1 MARREA
7 PQSARAQSGSFGKS
21 SHSLAAAREERYAF
35 LTEWY
40 DPTAALMWSFQ
51 LFYYPKDGSVEM
63 FDVKKHQKFLKRV
76 KYDDLDPKD
85 LYIGNRVNV
94 LSRQLNLI
102 DYGDE
107 YTANKLGG
115 KKERTLAVIKP
126 DAIIKIG
133 DLFELIHAFDL
144 IVTKAKMTTLTR
156 TQAAVFYSEQQSKPT
171 FDNSVHLLS
180 SGPVV
185 AMELMG
191 DDAVSVWKKF
201 LEYVESTDALREA
214 RAQFVMDGTESFGH
228 GSVSLAAAAKEL
240 QFFFPAKNDYGPPN
254 TATFTDS
261 TCCIIKPHAI
271 AEGLTGKILNTISE
285 AGFEILALQMF
296 NMNRANAEE
305 FFQVYK
311 GVVPEYPGMVNELCS
326 GACMALE
333 ILDTNQ
339 EQSFRDLC
347 GPADPEI
354 SRLLRPNTLRA
365 LFGKDKLKNAVHCTD
380 LPEDRVLEEERYAF
394 LTEWFDPIAAVLRC
408 FQLFYYPNDGSVE
421 MFDMKKQQKFLKRI
435 KYDDLDPKD
444 LFIGNRVKVFSR
456 QLNLVD
462 YGDEYTANKLGSKK
476 ERTLALIK
484 PDAVTKIGE
493 VLEKIYASNL
503 IVTKAKMTKLTWS
516 QAADFYAEHQSKPF
530 FNNSVHFLS
539 SGPVVAM
546 ELMGDE
552 AVSAWKKFLG
562 PAESSGAQREAPQ
575 SARAQFGT
583 DGIRNFGHGSDSLAA
598 AAREL
603 EFFFPSTIGYGPP
616 NTATYTD
623 STCCII
629 KPHAIAEGL
638 TGKILNT
645 ISEAGFEILALQM
658 FNMDRAN
665 AEEFFEVYKGVVPEY
680 NGMVNELC
688 SGACM
693 ALEILDTDQ
702 EQSFRDLC
710 GPADPEVSR
719 LLRPNTL
726 RALFGKDKVKNAV
739 HCTDLPEDRVLEVEY
754 FFKILDG

>member
-76 KYDDLDPKD
+76 KYNDLDPKD

-201 LEYVESTDALREA
+201 LEYVETTDALREA

-271 AEGLTGKILNTISE
+271 AEGKETLFL
-285 AGFEILALQMF
+285 FFQF
-296 NMNRANAEE
+296 NMDRANAEE

-380 LPEDRVLEEERYAF
+380 LPEDRVLE
-394 LTEWFDPIAAVLRC
+394 
-408 FQLFYYPNDGSVE
+408 
-421 MFDMKKQQKFLKRI
+421 
-435 KYDDLDPKD
+435 
-444 LFIGNRVKVFSR
+444 
-456 QLNLVD
+456 
-462 YGDEYTANKLGSKK
+462 
-476 ERTLALIK
+476 
-484 PDAVTKIGE
+484 
-493 VLEKIYASNL
+493 
-503 IVTKAKMTKLTWS
+503 
-516 QAADFYAEHQSKPF
+516 
-530 FNNSVHFLS
+530 
-539 SGPVVAM
+539 
-546 ELMGDE
+546 
-552 AVSAWKKFLG
+552 
-562 PAESSGAQREAPQ
+562 
-575 SARAQFGT
+575 
-583 DGIRNFGHGSDSLAA
+583 
-598 AAREL
+598 
-603 EFFFPSTIGYGPP
+603 
-616 NTATYTD
+616 
-623 STCCII
+623 
-629 KPHAIAEGL
+629 
-638 TGKILNT
+638 
-645 ISEAGFEILALQM
+645 
-658 FNMDRAN
+658 
-665 AEEFFEVYKGVVPEY
+665 
-680 NGMVNELC
+680 
-688 SGACM
+688 
-693 ALEILDTDQ
+693 
-702 EQSFRDLC
+702 
-710 GPADPEVSR
+710 
-719 LLRPNTL
+719 
-726 RALFGKDKVKNAV
+726 
-739 HCTDLPEDRVLEVEY
+739 VEY